1 MNKDGSAGDT
11 DYGIIGSSYSDF
23 RKPEPKLLEVIV
35 SQLGEAYS
43 VLNVGAGTG
52 SYEPTNI
59 NITAVEPSSTM
70 RSQLTCPL
78 PAVPK

>member
-43 VLNVGAGTG
+43 EIGRAHV
-52 SYEPTNI
+52 
-59 NITAVEPSSTM
+59 
-70 RSQLTCPL
+70 
-78 PAVPK
+78 